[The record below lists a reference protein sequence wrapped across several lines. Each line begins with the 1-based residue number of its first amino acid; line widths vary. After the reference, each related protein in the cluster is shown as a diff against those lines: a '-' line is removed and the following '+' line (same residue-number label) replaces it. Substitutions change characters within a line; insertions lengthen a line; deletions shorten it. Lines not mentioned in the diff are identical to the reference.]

1 MKMNIK
7 IKSAIML
14 ISVLL
19 IGIIFG
25 AVGSTLLRRNLLED
39 RLERFRKPTGFVER
53 MIQIIEPDN
62 AQIEKIEQVLLN
74 HHQRMM
80 QQNTMFRENMRSLS
94 DSLLNDLK
102 PILSS
107 EQLERFEKFIKEGP
121 PFHAPGR
128 RGRDRPRKERF

>member
-1 MKMNIK
+1 MNIK
-7 IKSAIML
+7 VKTAVML

-19 IGIIFG
+19 VGIIFG

-53 MIQIIEPDN
+53 MIQIIEPDES
-62 AQIEKIEQVLLN
+62 QIEKIEQALLN

-80 QQNTMFRENMRSLS
+80 EQNILFRENMRSLS
-94 DSLLNDLK
+94 DSLVNDLK
-102 PILSS
+102 PILTPN
-107 EQLERFEKFIKEGP
+107 QMKRFEKFIKEGP

-128 RGRDRPRKERF
+128 RDRDRPRKEQF